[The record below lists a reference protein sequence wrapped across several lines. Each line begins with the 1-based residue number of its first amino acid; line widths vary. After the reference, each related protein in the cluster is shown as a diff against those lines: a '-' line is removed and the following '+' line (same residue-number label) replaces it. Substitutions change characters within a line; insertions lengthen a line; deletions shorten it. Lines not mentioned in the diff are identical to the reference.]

1 MRMTRSASPAA
12 SLPAFQAG
20 AILAALGVALGA
32 FATHGLKAT
41 LEPGLLANF
50 ETGVRYQMYA
60 ALALLVLGMQPAQKR
75 APTLLLA
82 GAVIFSGTL
91 YILALTGL
99 KWLGAMTP
107 IGGVLLIAGFVLAAV
122 DARRSGQP

>member
-12 SLPAFQAG
+12 SLPAFQSG

-41 LEPGLLANF
+41 LDPSLLANF

-60 ALALLVLGMQPAQKR
+60 ALALLALGTQPAQKR
-75 APTLLLA
+75 APMLLLM

-91 YILALTGL
+91 YILALTGI
-99 KWLGAMTP
+99 KWLGAVTP
-107 IGGVLLIAGFVLAAV
+107 IGGVLMIAGFVLAAA
-122 DARRSGQP
+122 DFRRSG

>member
-1 MRMTRSASPAA
+1 MTRSASPAA
-12 SLPAFQAG
+12 ALPTFQSG

-32 FATHGLKAT
+32 FATHGLKTT
-41 LEPGLLANF
+41 LEPSLLANF

-60 ALALLVLGMQPAQKR
+60 ALALLVLGTQPAQKR

-91 YILALTGL
+91 YILALTGI
-99 KWLGAMTP
+99 KWLGAITP
-107 IGGVLLIAGFVLAAV
+107 VGGVLLIAGFVLAAV
-122 DARRSGQP
+122 DFRRSV